1 MKFDT
6 LIIGGGLAGLSC
18 GIRLAGAGRR
28 CAIVSTGESALHFSS
43 GSFDLLGGLPDGTPV
58 DEPLRAID
66 ALAAAAPEHPYA
78 KIAGSVERLAADA
91 AALLAEAGVR
101 VTGDA
106 SRNHYRLTP
115 TGAMKRTWLTLDG
128 YVRSTSAEELPWRK
142 AALFSIAG
150 FLDFYPRFLTDALQQ
165 RGTQCE
171 LHSVSLPALEALRMN
186 PTEMR
191 STGIAR
197 LFDRTE
203 HLDALA
209 ALIGHAAADCEAI
222 LLPAAVGLERNDAV
236 EYLSRKTGRT
246 VAVVATLP
254 PSVPGIRTHRQLRRS
269 FERAGG
275 LFLPGDTALHYDEH
289 EGRITALHTANHGAE
304 ALEADNF
311 VLATGSYFSRG
322 LTAERTG
329 IREPLFGVDTAS
341 AANRSE
347 WYDRD
352 LFRPQPFERFGVRTD
367 SGLHALRGG
376 QPVANLY
383 AVGAILAG
391 FDPIKEGCGA
401 GVSMLTAL
409 YAAERILSR

>member
-6 LIIGGGLAGLSC
+6 IIIGGGLAGLSC

-43 GSFDLLGGLPDGTPV
+43 GSFDLLGALPDGTPV
-58 DEPLRAID
+58 DEPLKAVG
-66 ALAAAAPEHPYA
+66 ALTAAAPKHPYA
-78 KIAGSVERLAADA
+78 KIAGSIGRLAEEA
-91 AALLAEAGVR
+91 AALLAEAGIR
-101 VTGDA
+101 FTGDA

-115 TGAMKRTWLTLDG
+115 TGAMKPAWLTLDG
-128 YVRSTSAEELPWRK
+128 YVRSDSAEQLPWRK
-142 AALFSIAG
+142 AALFNIAG

-165 RGTQCE
+165 HGTECE
-171 LHSVSLPALEALRMN
+171 LHSFSLPALEAMRKS

-191 STGIAR
+191 SAGIAR

-203 HLDALA
+203 NLDALA
-209 ALIGHAAADCEAI
+209 GLIDHSAADCEAI
-222 LLPAAVGLERNDAV
+222 LLPAALGLERNDAV
-236 EYLSRKTGRT
+236 EYLNRKTGRT
-246 VAVVATLP
+246 VTVVATLP
-254 PSVPGIRTHRQLRRS
+254 PSVPGIRAHRLLRRS

-275 LFLPGDTALHYDEH
+275 LFLPGDTALRYDEH
-289 EGRITALHTANHGAE
+289 EGRITALYTANHGTAPF
-304 ALEADNF
+304 EADDF

-341 AANRSE
+341 AADRSE

-352 LFRPQPFERFGVRTD
+352 LFRAQPFERFGVETD
-367 SGLHALRGG
+367 SELHALHGG
-376 QPVANLY
+376 RPIGNLY
-383 AVGAILAG
+383 AAGALLAG

-409 YAAERILSR
+409 SAAEKILSR